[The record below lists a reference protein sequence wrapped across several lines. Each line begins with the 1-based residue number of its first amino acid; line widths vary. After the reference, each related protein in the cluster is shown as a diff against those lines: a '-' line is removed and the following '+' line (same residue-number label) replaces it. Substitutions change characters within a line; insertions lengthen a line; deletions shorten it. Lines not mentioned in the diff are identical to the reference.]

1 MTFIGNVVGNQHKVR
16 DLMFRSTADIIR
28 QRRSVRRFSAEPVS
42 DELVMSLLELAA
54 WAPSA
59 HNRQPWRFAV
69 IKEIATR
76 EKFSLKM
83 AEQLQLSLKADGV
96 SDDNISLDVER
107 SRNRING
114 SPVVIVVCLSLRDM
128 DSYPD
133 EHRQFAEYQMAI
145 QSVAM
150 AGQTLM
156 LAAHAAGLASCWI
169 CAPLFCPDVV
179 RSTLVLAPDWEPQGA
194 ILLGHPA
201 EERVRSREL
210 IGSRVVLR

>member
-1 MTFIGNVVGNQHKVR
+1 LIYIGNVVGSQHKVR
-16 DLMFRSTADIIR
+16 SPMSRSIANIIR

-76 EKFSLKM
+76 EKFSRKM
-83 AEQLQLSLKADGV
+83 AEQLRLSLKADGV
-96 SDDNISLDVER
+96 SDNDINLDVER

-114 SPVVIVVCLSLRDM
+114 APVVVVVCLSLRDM

-133 EHRQFAEYQMAI
+133 KHRQFAEYQMAI

-156 LAAHAAGLASCWI
+156 LAAHAADLASCWI

-179 RSTLVLAPDWEPQGA
+179 KNTLSLPPDWEPQGA

-201 EERVRSREL
+201 EERTRSREL
-210 IGSRVVLR
+210 IASRVVLR